1 MLPPLLNNQKGGGS
15 IFIFT
20 PSHWQKCETVSH
32 NYSQNLMNY

>member
-20 PSHWQKCETVSH
+20 SPHIGKRYFAKLEET
-32 NYSQNLMNY
+32 NDN